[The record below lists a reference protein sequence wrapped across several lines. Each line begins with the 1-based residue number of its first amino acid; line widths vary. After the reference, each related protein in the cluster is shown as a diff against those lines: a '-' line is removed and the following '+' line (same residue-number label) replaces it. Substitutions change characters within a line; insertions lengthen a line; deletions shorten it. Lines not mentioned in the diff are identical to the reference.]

1 MKLTLNFDK
10 SKYLIIRLSSIG
22 DIIISTPICK
32 AIKEANP
39 NAEITFAVNTAFA
52 DIIQNNPY
60 IDNLILY
67 NREKS
72 QLKKQKADI
81 IAKYGK
87 FDYIIDLQNNRRSR
101 QLRKGLSN
109 KEIEHNVRQ
118 IDKRRLYKLCLVYL
132 KKQIAPTLHATDN
145 YFNCCEDLIN
155 SRNYDSYV
163 NIDTNIRLSD
173 YIDNSNKKI
182 AIAPGAAH
190 FTKKLSIDKICEVI
204 DGLKAHNFV
213 ILGGKED
220 ISAGE
225 EIVRRTSANV
235 INLCGKLKL
244 SGTASIIKQCDCI
257 LCNDSGLMHIASAC
271 RKPIV
276 AIFASTVKELGFTP
290 LYNEYTLIENT
301 SIPCRPCS
309 HIGKDECPKGH
320 FQCMNTLNTK
330 DIISAIVNKL

>member
-39 NAEITFAVNTAFA
+39 KAEITFAVNTAFA
-52 DIIQNNPY
+52 DIIENNPY
-60 IDNLILY
+60 IDNIIYY

-72 QLKKQKADI
+72 QLKKQKEEI
-81 IAKYGK
+81 ISKYGK
-87 FDYIIDLQNNRRSR
+87 FDCVIDLQNNKRSR
-101 QLRKGLSN
+101 HLRKGLS
-109 KEIEHNVRQ
+109 EDIRFIE
-118 IDKRRLYKLCLVYL
+118 KRRLYKLCLVYL

-173 YIDNSNKKI
+173 YISNSNKTI

-204 DGLKAHNFV
+204 NELKEHNFV

-225 EIVRRTSANV
+225 EIIRRTDAKV

-244 SGTASIIKQCDCI
+244 SGTASIIKQCDCL

-290 LYNEYTLIENT
+290 LYNNYTLIENT
-301 SIPCRPCS
+301 NVHCRPCS
-309 HIGKDECPKGH
+309 HIGKDKCPKGH
-320 FQCMNTLNTK
+320 FNCMNTLNVK
-330 DIISAIVNKL
+330 HIVSAISTKL

>member
-39 NAEITFAVNTAFA
+39 KADITFAVNTAFA

-60 IDNLILY
+60 IDNIIYY

-72 QLKKQKADI
+72 LLKQQKAEI
-81 IAKYGK
+81 IAKYGR
-87 FDYIIDLQNNRRSR
+87 FDCVIDLQNNRRSR
-101 QLRKGLSN
+101 QLRKGLSADIRF
-109 KEIEHNVRQ
+109 IE
-118 IDKRRLYKLCLVYL
+118 KRRLYKLCLVYL
-132 KKQIAPTLHATDN
+132 KKQIAPTLHASDN

-163 NIDTNIRLSD
+163 NIDTNIKLSD
-173 YIDNSNKKI
+173 FIANSNKTI

-190 FTKKLSIDKICEVI
+190 FTKKLSIEKICEVVNE
-204 DGLKAHNFV
+204 LKQYNFIV
-213 ILGGKED
+213 LGGKED
-220 ISAGE
+220 ITAGE
-225 EIVRRTSANV
+225 EIVNRTSADV

-244 SGTASIIKQCDCI
+244 SGTASIIKQCDCL

-271 RKPIV
+271 HKPIV

-290 LYNEYTLIENT
+290 LYNNYTIVENT

-309 HIGKDECPKGH
+309 HIGKDKCPKGH
-320 FQCMNTLNTK
+320 FNCINSLNAK
-330 DIISAIVNKL
+330 DIVSAIKNKL